1 MTMQVV
7 RVLVGAA
14 LLLLGRQL
22 YWIFVAGVGFV
33 VAVEL
38 VPQVI
43 QVESTL
49 IILIIG
55 LAAGIVG
62 ALLAVF
68 LQKVAIGIAGFFAGG
83 YAALAL
89 LEVIELQIPVV
100 SWVLALVGAVI
111 GVILTLTLF
120 EWALIFLSSIVGA
133 WMITQTL
140 GVTGTVTG
148 LMFLIL
154 LVVGMAVQ
162 ALLMREGQAAAG

>member
-162 ALLMREGQAAAG
+162 ALLMREGQAAAR